1 MKAIIIGGTGHVG
14 GAIRRQLASFGWETI
29 DVSRSGSIR
38 ADLAWPDFADQVAAA
53 VRVCDVIVHCAASMD
68 KALTYRA
75 ISQVNGAGTQE
86 VIRTAALTRA
96 RHLVYISSVPV
107 IGQPRYLPVD
117 EEHPTNPLTAYH
129 ASKLFGEHLIR
140 LAASPSLLTTSLR
153 LTSPIGPGTPP
164 GRIFSEFAG
173 RARRGEPL
181 VLAGQGGRRQNYV
194 DVRDI
199 ARAVGQCL
207 QSEVAGVFNIAG
219 AAAVS
224 NLELARC
231 CVQTLGSASPV
242 TFSGTADP
250 EESISWDVSI
260 EKARQSFGFQPVH
273 PLAGSIHAFT
283 SSHESGHP
291 Q

>member
-1 MKAIIIGGTGHVG
+1 
-14 GAIRRQLASFGWETI
+14 
-29 DVSRSGSIR
+29 
-38 ADLAWPDFADQVAAA
+38 
-53 VRVCDVIVHCAASMD
+53 
-68 KALTYRA
+68 
-75 ISQVNGAGTQE
+75 
-86 VIRTAALTRA
+86 
-96 RHLVYISSVPV
+96 
-107 IGQPRYLPVD
+107 
-117 EEHPTNPLTAYH
+117 
-129 ASKLFGEHLIR
+129 LFGEHLVR
-140 LAASPSLLTTSLR
+140 LAASPALRTASLR

-207 QSEVAGVFNIAG
+207 QTGASGIFNVAGTAD
-219 AAAVS
+219 VS

-231 CVQTLGSASPV
+231 CIQTLGSASPV
-242 TFSGTADP
+242 AFSGTADP
-250 EESISWDVSI
+250 EEHIAWVVST
-260 EKARQSFGFQPVH
+260 EKARRSFGYQPVH
-273 PLAGSIHAFT
+273 SLADSIQAYV